1 MFGDDVNSKISLSYD
16 VNEDEWSLKKL
27 NESNVCK
34 FYQCSAAIALSA
46 LEILITGG
54 GSPPKKDA
62 RIYTLSKNEIITK
75 QPMSESRNAH
85 AITLCKGNVFVLGGF
100 SGKQR
105 LNSVEKYIVAEDKWV
120 QAAPMK
126 DKRHYLSACTIND
139 EFIYAFGGFFG
150 STEQEIND
158 TIEVF
163 EVEKNNWFV
172 H

>member
-1 MFGDDVNSKISLSYD
+1 LFGDDVNSKISLSYD

-46 LEILITGG
+46 LEILMTGG

-62 RIYTLSKNEIITK
+62 RIYNLSKNEIITK

-85 AITLCKGNVFVLGGF
+85 AITLCKGNEFVLGRF
-100 SGKQR
+100 SGKER

-120 QAAPMK
+120 
-126 DKRHYLSACTIND
+126 
-139 EFIYAFGGFFG
+139 
-150 STEQEIND
+150 
-158 TIEVF
+158 
-163 EVEKNNWFV
+163 
-172 H
+172 